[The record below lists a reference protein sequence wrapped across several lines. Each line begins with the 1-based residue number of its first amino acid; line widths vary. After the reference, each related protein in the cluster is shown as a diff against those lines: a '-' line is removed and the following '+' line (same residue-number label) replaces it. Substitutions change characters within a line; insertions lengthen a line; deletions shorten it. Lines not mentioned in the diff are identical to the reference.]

1 MAKKILVLSSGGIDS
16 TTCLALA
23 VKQAGNENVCSVIIH
38 YGQRHSKEIFSAK
51 EVAKYYKVSYYEF
64 NLSDIFKYSS
74 TCSLIDGSET
84 EVVKDT
90 YANQV
95 KTTGKISSYVP
106 FRNGLMLSVC
116 ATLAQSLWP
125 HDETDIYLGNHL
137 SDFAYADCS
146 SEFVKYMNAA
156 IEIGTYG
163 YVHFK
168 APLEH
173 MKKSEVI
180 SLGLSLNVPY
190 EKTWSCYNHTNMP
203 CGHCA
208 SCLERIAAFE
218 ANGVKDPA
226 VYKGEFINE

>member
-23 VKQAGNENVCSVIIH
+23 VKQVGNENVCSVIIH
-38 YGQRHSKEIFSAK
+38 YGQRHSREILSAK

-64 NLSDIFKYSS
+64 NLSDIFRYSS
-74 TCSLIDGSET
+74 TCSLIDGTST
-84 EVVKDT
+84 AVVEDT

-95 KTTGKISSYVP
+95 KTADKISSYVP

-116 ATLAQSLWP
+116 AALAQSLWP
-125 HDETDIYLGNHL
+125 NESVDIYLGNHL

-146 SEFVKYMNAA
+146 SEFVKFMNSA

-168 APLEH
+168 APFEH
-173 MKKSEVI
+173 MRKSDVI

-190 EKTWSCYNHTNMP
+190 EKTWSCYNHVDVP

-208 SCLERIAAFE
+208 SCLERIAAFKM
-218 ANGVKDPA
+218 NGVVDP
-226 VYKGEFINE
+226 VTYK